1 MSQLAY
7 GLLTL
12 LLIAASFCLWRQR
25 RPLSAAA
32 RGAMTAALLVLGLAA
47 AASLLLSLAH
57 SQRSWNIPSAYSGWR
72 RRTSACRYWVWPRS
86 TLAAACNGSRQPGA
100 ASCSA

>member
-12 LLIAASFCLWRQR
+12 LLIAASFWLWRQR

-32 RGAMTAALLVLGLAA
+32 RGAMTAALLGLGLAA
-47 AASLLLSLAH
+47 AAS
-57 SQRSWNIPSAYSGWR
+57 
-72 RRTSACRYWVWPRS
+72 
-86 TLAAACNGSRQPGA
+86 
-100 ASCSA
+100 

>member
-12 LLIAASFCLWRQR
+12 LLIAASFWLWRQR

-32 RGAMTAALLVLGLAA
+32 RGAMTAALLGLGLAA
-47 AASLLLSLAH
+47 AASLLLRPSPHSL
-57 SQRSWNIPSAYSGWR
+57 
-72 RRTSACRYWVWPRS
+72 
-86 TLAAACNGSRQPGA
+86 
-100 ASCSA
+100 